1 MSWQLELLLRKWDKI
16 NKAYGYS
23 FLTKSL
29 NKRNKE
35 EFP

>member
-1 MSWQLELLLRKWDKI
+1 MSWQLELLLRKCDKI
-16 NKAYGYS
+16 NKTYGYS

>member
-1 MSWQLELLLRKWDKI
+1 MKRQRELFQRKCDKI

-29 NKRNKE
+29 NIRNKE
-35 EFP
+35 ELP